1 MKYGISDDI
10 IRKLAWEA
18 YFLLAGEIDGD
29 RLETEVSVRRTL
41 LLSVITLGLLLV
53 ACGPGQS
60 DEGSAL
66 RQGVVERGSIDEIVN
81 VTGVVA
87 PEERVALRFQQA
99 GIVEQVFVEPGDRV
113 EAGQPLAKLETDQL
127 ELAVRQAEISLE
139 IQELSY
145 QRLIEPPSEADVQAA
160 RAAVNSAVANY
171 NSVTRPAD
179 PETIRAAELQ
189 VQQAY
194 NAYEQALLR
203 RNDVAWYLPDGQLI
217 PVEES
222 VKQALIQVEIARLRL
237 EQLTSGPDQYGAAAA
252 SASIAEAQA
261 RLDALF
267 AEPGPE
273 ALARARAQIDQAR
286 LALERARSRV
296 ADATLLAPFTGIVSA
311 VNVSEGGITPTNLPA
326 ITLIDSSRLHVEV
339 NIDELDIGQ
348 VVPGQ
353 PVRISLDALP
363 GEVVQGQIT
372 SIAPAATSQGGVISY
387 EARIDLAP
395 TDVLLRPG
403 TSVTAQ
409 IITRQLSDVLLVPNW
424 AVRFDRETGEAY
436 VSVLGEDG
444 VPQDVPVVLGLR
456 GDTTSQVIA
465 GVTEGQIVAVS
476 LTRASLSLFGG
487 AGE

>member
-1 MKYGISDDI
+1 M
-10 IRKLAWEA
+10 
-18 YFLLAGEIDGD
+18 LAGVIDEN
-29 RLETEVSVRRTL
+29 RLETEVPVRRAL
-41 LLSVITLGLLLV
+41 LFSIITLGLLLT
-53 ACGPGQS
+53 ACGPGQA

-66 RQGVVERGSIDEIVN
+66 RQGVVERGSIDEVVS
-81 VTGVVA
+81 VTGVVV

-99 GIVEQVFVEPGDRV
+99 GMVEQVFVEPGDHV
-113 EAGQPLAKLETDQL
+113 EAGQPLARLETGQL

-145 QRLIEPPSEADVQAA
+145 QRLVEPPSEADVQAA

-194 NAYEQALLR
+194 NAYEQALLQ

-267 AEPGPE
+267 AEPSPE
-273 ALARARAQIDQAR
+273 ALARAQAQIDQAR
-286 LALERARSRV
+286 LALERAQSRV
-296 ADATLLAPFTGIVSA
+296 ADATLVAPFTGVISA
-311 VNVSEGGITPTNLPA
+311 VNISAGSVTPANLPA

-339 NIDELDIGQ
+339 DVDELDIGQ
-348 VVPGQ
+348 VAPGQ
-353 PVRISLDALP
+353 PVRIALDALP
-363 GEVVQGQIT
+363 GEVVVGQVT
-372 SIAPAATSQGGVISY
+372 SVAPGATNQGGVITYS
-387 EARIDLAP
+387 ARIDLAP
-395 TDVLLRPG
+395 VDVLLRPG
-403 TSVTAQ
+403 MTVTAQ

-424 AVRFDRETGEAY
+424 AVRFDRETGQAY
-436 VSVLGEDG
+436 ASVLGEDG
-444 VPQDVPVVLGLR
+444 TPQDVPVVLGLR
-456 GDTTSQVIA
+456 GDVSSQVIA
-465 GVTEGQIVAVS
+465 GLSEGQIVAVS
-476 LTRASLSLFGG
+476 LERAGLSLFGES
-487 AGE
+487 GE